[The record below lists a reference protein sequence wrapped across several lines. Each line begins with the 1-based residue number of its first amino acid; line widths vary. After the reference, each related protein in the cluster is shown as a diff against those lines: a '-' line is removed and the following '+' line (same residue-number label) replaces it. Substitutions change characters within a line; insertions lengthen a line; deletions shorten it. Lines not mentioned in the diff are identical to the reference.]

1 MGLFSFSKKSGE
13 KLVKS
18 ADAEKAAAVSS
29 AELTRIKTDAMLQAV
44 NNLNLPVKDLS
55 LLLNDDVVTAFG
67 EAESQFAKELVLL
80 TLGNTEGIASVD
92 DRITVV
98 KPEPEATFY
107 EVKAGDSLSKIAKHV
122 YGDAMKYNIIFEANQ
137 PMLKDPNLIYPGQV
151 LRIPT
156 L

>member
-107 EVKAGDSLSKIAKHV
+107 EVKSGDSLSKIAKQV

>member
-44 NNLNLPVKDLS
+44 NTLNLPVKDLS

-107 EVKAGDSLSKIAKHV
+107 EVKAGDSLSKIAKQV

>member
-1 MGLFSFSKKSGE
+1 MGIFSFSKKSGE
-13 KLVKS
+13 KLIKKV
-18 ADAEKAAAVSS
+18 DAEKAAAVSA
-29 AELTRIKTDAMLQAV
+29 AELTKVKTEAMLKAV
-44 NNLNLPVKDLS
+44 GNLNLPVKDVS
-55 LLLNDDVVTAFG
+55 LIINDDVVTAFG

-107 EVKAGDSLSKIAKHV
+107 EVKSGDSLSKIAKHM
-122 YGDAMKYNIIFEANQ
+122 YGDAMKYKIIFEANQ
-137 PMLKDPNLIYPGQV
+137 PMLKDPNLIYPGQM

>member
-1 MGLFSFSKKSGE
+1 MGLFSFSKQSGE
-13 KLVKS
+13 KLVKKDVVAKAS
-18 ADAEKAAAVSS
+18 AISAV
-29 AELTRIKTDAMLQAV
+29 ELTRVKTDAMLQAV
-44 NNLNLPVKDLS
+44 NNLKLPVKDVS

-67 EAESQFAKELVLL
+67 ESESQFAKELVLL

-92 DRITVV
+92 DRITVA

-107 EVKAGDSLSKIAKHV
+107 EVKSGDSLSKIAKHV
-122 YGDAMKYNIIFEANQ
+122 YGDASKYNTIFEANQ
-137 PMLKDPNLIYPGQV
+137 PMLKDANLIYPGQM

>member
-13 KLVKS
+13 KLINK
-18 ADAEKAAAVSS
+18 ATAEKAVAVS
-29 AELTRIKTDAMLQAV
+29 AVELNKAKTDAMLQAV
-44 NNLNLPVKDLS
+44 NNMNLAIKDLS
-55 LLLNDDVVTAFG
+55 LTINDDVVTAYG
-67 EAESQFAKELVLL
+67 EAESQFAKEMVLL
-80 TLGNTEGIASVD
+80 TLGNNEGIASVD

-107 EVKAGDSLSKIAKHV
+107 EVKSGDSLSKIAKHV

-137 PMLKDPNLIYPGQV
+137 PMLKDPNLIYPGQM